1 MKIKKVSGTAVLNG
15 NVVDSLTGNSTTNA
29 PSQRAV
35 KELVTYSTDEI
46 VIGTYL
52 GKPLY
57 RKVYTFTTSSNDATS
72 WTEFDRSP
80 ENIENVI
87 NIYGTSTDKSNHVH
101 PINYYESSNNY
112 IFVMLYSNNSL
123 RYQKKGYA
131 VLNIKAI
138 IEYTK
143 TTD

>member
-1 MKIKKVSGTAVLNG
+1 MKIN
-15 NVVDSLTGNSTTNA
+15 DSLI
-29 PSQRAV
+29 
-35 KELVTYSTDEI
+35 KFEYSTEERPTHKIWID
-46 VIGTYL
+46 
-52 GKPLY
+52 GKRIY
-57 RKVYTFTTSSNDATS
+57 RKVYTFTTSSNNVTS

-123 RYQKKGYA
+123 RYQKKVMLY
-131 VLNIKAI
+131 LI
-138 IEYTK
+138 
-143 TTD
+143 